1 MRESDF
7 AKQKQGKNVNFSN
20 FCPIKIE
27 EQDELAKAVA
37 VVVLRVY
44 DLMPTGNALKQCQHS
59 TQAEYDAA
67 VDLIAQ
73 RTEALQARAAA
84 TAQEE
89 AAVGNK
95 RKRKQSVYLKAREQ
109 LGMLKKKDPSNQ
121 ELHRAIEE
129 QESLVGDDD
138 E

>member
-1 MRESDF
+1 M
-7 AKQKQGKNVNFSN
+7 
-20 FCPIKIE
+20 
-27 EQDELAKAVA
+27 
-37 VVVLRVY
+37 VVLRVY

-84 TAQEE
+84 TTQEE

-109 LGMLKKKDPSNQ
+109 LGMLKKKRPKQSRVAPRD
-121 ELHRAIEE
+121 
-129 QESLVGDDD
+129 
-138 E
+138 